1 MIAFYDFIPQR
12 QSKREYENIH
22 ELVSRVNRWIE
33 QHQVDVL
40 NIETMLVSNL
50 PEDTAESRWVR
61 SDLSVSITLSTYQF
75 VRVWYRQ
82 DAGPEE
88 AYTGQTRRL
97 HTAYSGAQKD

>member
-22 ELVSRVNRWIE
+22 EMVSRVNRWIE
-33 QHQVDVL
+33 QYQIDVL
-40 NIETMLVSNL
+40 NIETLLVPNL
-50 PEDTAESRWVR
+50 PADTAESRWVR

-82 DAGPEE
+82 NTGAEE
-88 AYTGQTRRL
+88 AYTGETTRLR
-97 HTAYSGAQKD
+97 TDGV